1 MSHRNR
7 FNIGR
12 ELLQKGNTMNELEVQ
27 VEILSEHVARL
38 EGVIDVMLQE
48 AENGTLEQ
56 TAASIRAALSETED

>member
-1 MSHRNR
+1 MS
-7 FNIGR
+7 
-12 ELLQKGNTMNELEVQ
+12 ELEVQ

-56 TAASIRAALSETED
+56 AAAEIRAELPNTSDND

>member
-1 MSHRNR
+1 MSHRTR
-7 FNIGR
+7 FNVGR
-12 ELLQKGNTMNELEVQ
+12 ELLEKGKMMNELEMR
-27 VEILSEHVARL
+27 VEVLSEHVAKL